1 LRESTRDKNQK
12 PGIKISTQT
21 HIRDVHT
28 PRPAGASRTAQR
40 KRRFA
45 RPERAPRWAKAG
57 PVTFKAKSSLDD
69 AIAAVVKS
77 CRDHWEANLP
87 AALDGRNPEGVH
99 QVRVG
104 LRRFRSALS
113 IFRKFVPEN
122 QRDWLNQEA
131 KWLAAQLGPV
141 RDLDV
146 FLADLDRHADEG
158 ADEDVAALAGAV
170 RKAHAKAKTAAVS
183 ALRGARLKRFA
194 ARVETWLDGRGWYAD
209 DAEIPDVSAF
219 AREVLNKRMRKIR
232 DVAARADELTVPER
246 HELRIA
252 VKKLRYGLEFLSAV
266 LPEKRAQ
273 RTSAVLKRLQDSLGH
288 LNDLDVAERTLAIA
302 SAGATPAERRRIKKA
317 GDALKAA
324 HRKAAAK
331 AEPETERLCHKLV
344 KLPAF

>member
-1 LRESTRDKNQK
+1 VQA
-12 PGIKISTQT
+12 
-21 HIRDVHT
+21 
-28 PRPAGASRTAQR
+28 PRPARTSRSAPK

-45 RPERAPRWAKAG
+45 RPGRAPRWSKAA

-77 CRDHWEANLP
+77 CRDHWQANLP
-87 AALDGRNPEGVH
+87 AALDGRDPEGVH

-113 IFRKFVPEN
+113 LFRKYVPEN

-131 KWLAAQLGPV
+131 KWLAGQLGPV
-141 RDLDV
+141 RDFDV
-146 FLADLDRHADEG
+146 FLTDLDNRLEKG
-158 ADEDVAALAGAV
+158 ADDGGAALASAV
-170 RKAHAKAKTAAVS
+170 RKAHAKAKTAAAS
-183 ALRGARLKRFA
+183 ALRGARLRRFT
-194 ARVETWLDGRGWYAD
+194 ARLETWLDGRGWYAD
-209 DAEIPDVSAF
+209 DAEIPDVSTF
-219 AREVLNKRMRKIR
+219 AREALNKRMRKIR

-252 VKKLRYGLEFLSAV
+252 VKKLRYGLEFLSGV

-288 LNDLDVAERTLAIA
+288 LNDLDVAERTIAIA
-302 SAGATPAERRRIKKA
+302 GAAATPAERRLIKKA
-317 GDALKAA
+317 GDALKSA